1 MLLINGFMASM
12 SLWDPALIEAL
23 AERHRLILFDNRGV
37 GQSTDTE
44 KDVTTIRRWPT
55 TPPG

>member
-1 MLLINGFMASM
+1 MINGFMASM
-12 SLWDPALIEAL
+12 STWDPALIEAL